1 MYSSYFFDFSV
12 SLFQKKILFSRKFG
26 DKSQTTLQMID
37 KTVFKDKKAVYYTL
51 GCKLNF
57 SETAT
62 IERQLQNAGIR
73 TAKRGEKA
81 DICIVNSCAVTQ
93 EAEKKCRQAIHKLV
107 RQHPGAYVVV
117 TGCYAQ
123 LSAEKLSKEFGVDV
137 VLGVEK
143 KGDILEYLGNLEK
156 HNDGGEWYACPTKDV
171 RNFVP
176 SCSRGDRTRYFLKVQ
191 DGCDYFCT
199 YCTIP
204 FARGRS
210 RNPKVEE
217 LVAQAQMA
225 AGEGGKEIVI
235 TGVNIGDFGKS
246 TGESF
251 VSLVKALDTVEGIS
265 RYRISSIEPN
275 LLTDEIIEYVSESR
289 AFMPHFHIPLQ
300 AGSDEVL
307 KLMHRRYDTA
317 FFAAKIAKVKE
328 VMPDAFIGVD
338 VIVGTRGESDELF
351 EQAYNFIK
359 GLDISQLHVF
369 SYSER
374 PGTQALKID
383 GAVPP
388 AEKHRRSQLLIALS
402 EEKRLAFYERH
413 IGKEAVVLFE
423 KPRTGMPM
431 GGFTEN
437 YIRVETASD
446 ASLVNRLVRVKLGG
460 FNEDKSA
467 LVAEQIIGFV
477 E

>member
-1 MYSSYFFDFSV
+1 MALICVLRFLV
-12 SLFQKKILFSRKFG
+12 SEKGIIFALYNPN
-26 DKSQTTLQMID
+26 MID
-37 KTVFKDKKAVYYTL
+37 KSIFKDKKAVYYTL

-62 IERQLQNAGIR
+62 IERQLQEAGIR
-73 TAKRGEKA
+73 TAKRGEVA
-81 DICIVNSCAVTQ
+81 DICVVNSCAVTQ

-123 LSAEKLSKEFGVDV
+123 LSAEKLSKELGVDV
-137 VLGVEK
+137 VLGIDR
-143 KGDILEYLGNLEK
+143 KGSVLEHLGNLEK
-156 HNDGGEWYACPTKDV
+156 HENGGEWFAQPTKDV

-210 RNPKVEE
+210 RNPRIED
-217 LVAQAQMA
+217 LVAQAGNA
-225 AGEGGKEIVI
+225 AAEGGREIVI

-246 TGESF
+246 TGENFS
-251 VSLVKALDTVEGIS
+251 SLVEALDGVGGIS

-275 LLTDEIIEYVSESR
+275 LLTDDIIDYVAQSR

-317 FFAAKIAKVKE
+317 LFAHKIAKVRE

-338 VIVGTRGESDELF
+338 VIVGTRGETEELF
-351 EQAYNFIK
+351 DKAYTFIK

-374 PGTQALKID
+374 PGTRALKIE

-402 EEKRLAFYERH
+402 EEKRIGFYERH
-413 IGKEAVVLFE
+413 IGKEAIVLFE
-423 KPRTGMPM
+423 KPRAGMPM
-431 GGFTEN
+431 GGFTSN
-437 YIRVETASD
+437 YIRVETTQD
-446 ASLVNRLVRVKLGG
+446 KDMINRLVRVRLGG

-467 LVAEQIIGFV
+467 LAADAILGFAD
-477 E
+477 